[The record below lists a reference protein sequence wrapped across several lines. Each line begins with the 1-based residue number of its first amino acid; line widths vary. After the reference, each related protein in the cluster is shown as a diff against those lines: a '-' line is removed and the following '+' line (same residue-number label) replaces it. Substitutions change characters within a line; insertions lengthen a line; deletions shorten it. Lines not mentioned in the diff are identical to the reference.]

1 MPPLLPTLLLI
12 GIPATLF
19 AIVAIVGGR
28 HIVPHLII
36 KYLRKRRIAWVA
48 LVAVMLCTLMVLVVY
63 SVMDG
68 WLRMFEQS
76 FHGLTGDV
84 VVDAQSLTG
93 FGHYE
98 EMIKRIEG
106 LDCVEAAVPT
116 IKSFALIN
124 IANRKSVGVQVM
136 GIQLDRIGKVNRLPQ
151 SLWRGY
157 NEPLEAS
164 QQPGLSPEERQRLKD
179 EAERRVKSPSFAKP
193 LPDEEYRRLTHWVQ
207 GKGRDPAAWP
217 GMIAGAG
224 VLNIGRD
231 REGKI
236 IGRGDFL
243 YELPVKMTVL
253 PISPNAVSVDLADK
267 KERNFWI
274 VDDSRTQIW
283 QYDSTYVYVPF
294 EELQS
299 DLNMQASTVTDR
311 KTGKDVVMPARAT
324 EIHIAVRPAWKEG
337 AKLKEAR
344 DRIATVVAAVLDEKR
359 AAGLEPYNM
368 DDPEVQTWRDSQRTW
383 LDAVENEKL
392 LTVFLFGIISLVAVF
407 LIFCIFFMIVA
418 EKTKDIGIIKSVGA
432 SAGGVAGIFLGYGLA
447 IGVVGGGLGLL
458 GGYLI
463 VHNINE
469 IHTAMGKFLGIQVW
483 NPEVYL
489 FDKIPNT
496 MDAKEVTVI
505 VSIAVVASVLGA
517 LLPALK
523 AGSLNPVEA
532 LRFE

>member
-1 MPPLLPTLLLI
+1 
-12 GIPATLF
+12 
-19 AIVAIVGGR
+19 
-28 HIVPHLII
+28 
-36 KYLRKRRIAWVA
+36 
-48 LVAVMLCTLMVLVVY
+48 
-63 SVMDG
+63 MDG

-84 VVDAQSLTG
+84 VVDANSLTG

-98 EMIKRIEG
+98 EMIKRIEA
-106 LDCVEAAVPT
+106 LDCVDAAVPT

-136 GIQLDRIGKVNRLPQ
+136 GIQLDKIGRVNRLPQ

-164 QQPGLSPEERQRLKD
+164 QQKGLSAEERKRFKEEADRRLQRPSFDKPLTD
-179 EAERRVKSPSFAKP
+179 DDYRRVTKWQK
-193 LPDEEYRRLTHWVQ
+193 
-207 GKGRDPAAWP
+207 GKGRDPATWP
-217 GMIAGAG
+217 GMICGAG

-253 PISPNAVSVDLADK
+253 PISPDFMSVDLADK

-294 EELQS
+294 DELQT
-299 DLNMQASTVTDR
+299 DLDMQAKTVTDR
-311 KTGKDVVMPARAT
+311 KTGKEVVLPARAT
-324 EIHIAVRPAWKEG
+324 EIHIAVKPAWKEG
-337 AKLKEAR
+337 ARLREAR
-344 DRIATVVAAVLDEKR
+344 EKIANVVSTVLEEKR
-359 AAGLEPYNM
+359 AAGLEPYTL
-368 DDPEVQTWRDSQRTW
+368 DDPEVQTWRESQRLW

-392 LTVFLFGIISLVAVF
+392 LTVFLFCIISLVAVF

-432 SAGGVAGIFLGYGLA
+432 SASGVAGIFLGYGLA
-447 IGVVGGGLGLL
+447 IGLVGGGLGLL

-489 FDKIPNT
+489 FDKIPNQINPR
-496 MDAKEVTVI
+496 DA
-505 VSIAVVASVLGA
+505 AVVAGIAIVASVVGA
-517 LLPALK
+517 LLPAYR
-523 AGSLNPVEA
+523 AARMNPVEA
-532 LRFE
+532 LRWE

>member
-1 MPPLLPTLLLI
+1 MYKL
-12 GIPATLF
+12 
-19 AIVAIVGGR
+19 
-28 HIVPHLII
+28 HLIL
-36 KYLRKRRIAWVA
+36 KYLRKRRIAWVS

-84 VVDAQSLTG
+84 VVDANSLTG
-93 FGHYE
+93 FSHYE
-98 EMIKRIEG
+98 EMINRLEK
-106 LDCVEAAVPT
+106 LDCVDAAVPT
-116 IKSFALIN
+116 IKTFALIN

-136 GIQLDRIGKVNRLPQ
+136 GLPIEKIGRVNRLPQ

-157 NEPLEAS
+157 NQLVEES
-164 QQPGLSPEERQRLKD
+164 QKPGLSPEERKRLRD
-179 EAERRVKSPSFAKP
+179 EAEQRVKAPSFDKP
-193 LPDEEYRRLTHWVQ
+193 LPPEDYRRSIKWEK
-207 GKGRDPAAWP
+207 GKGRDPATWP
-217 GMIAGAG
+217 GMICGAG

-231 REGKI
+231 RSGDVV
-236 IGRGDFL
+236 GRGDFL
-243 YELPVKMTVL
+243 YQLPVKLTVL
-253 PISPNAVSVDLADK
+253 PISPDYMSVDLKDK

-299 DLNMQASTVTDR
+299 DLDMQAKTVTDR
-311 KTGKDVVMPARAT
+311 ETGKEVVLPARAT
-324 EIHIAVRPAWKEG
+324 DIHIAVKPAWKEG
-337 AKLKEAR
+337 AKLREAR
-344 DRIATVVAAVLDEKR
+344 GQIAQVVYGVLEEKR
-359 AAGLEPYNM
+359 AAGLTPYNV
-368 DDPEVQTWRDSQRTW
+368 DDPEVQTWRESQRLW

-392 LTVFLFGIISLVAVF
+392 LTVFLFSIISVVAIF

-432 SAGGVAGIFLGYGLA
+432 TAGGVAGIFLGYGMA

-458 GGYLI
+458 GGFLI
-463 VHNINE
+463 VRYINE

-489 FDKIPNT
+489 FDKIPNQINPR
-496 MDAKEVTVI
+496 DA
-505 VSIAVVASVLGA
+505 AVVAGIAIVASVVGA
-517 LLPALK
+517 LLPAIR
-523 AGSLNPVEA
+523 AATMNPVEA
-532 LRFE
+532 LRWE

>member
-1 MPPLLPTLLLI
+1 MYKL
-12 GIPATLF
+12 
-19 AIVAIVGGR
+19 
-28 HIVPHLII
+28 HLIL
-36 KYLRKRRIAWVA
+36 KYLRKRRIAWVS

-84 VVDAQSLTG
+84 VVDANSLTG
-93 FGHYE
+93 FAHYE
-98 EMIKRIEG
+98 EMIGRLEK
-106 LDCVEAAVPT
+106 LDCVDAAVPT
-116 IKSFALIN
+116 IKTFALIN
-124 IANRKSVGVQVM
+124 IANRKSIGVQVM
-136 GIQLDRIGKVNRLPQ
+136 GLPIEKIGKVNRLPQ

-164 QQPGLSPEERQRLKD
+164 QKPGLAPDERQRLRA
-179 EAERRVKSPSFAKP
+179 EAEKRLQTPSFAKP
-193 LPDEEYRRLTHWVQ
+193 LPPEQYRRLTKWEK
-207 GKGRDPAAWP
+207 GRGRDPATWP
-217 GMIAGAG
+217 GMICGAG

-231 REGKI
+231 RNGDI
-236 IGRGDFL
+236 VGRGDFL
-243 YELPVKMTVL
+243 YELPVKLTVL
-253 PISPNAVSVDLADK
+253 PISPDFMSVDLKDK

-299 DLNMQASTVTDR
+299 DLEMQASTATDR
-311 KTGKDVVMPARAT
+311 ETGKEVVLPARAT
-324 EIHIAVRPAWKEG
+324 DIHIAVKPAWKEG
-337 AKLKEAR
+337 AKLREAR
-344 DRIATVVAAVLDEKR
+344 EQIAQVVFGVLEEKR
-359 AAGLEPYNM
+359 AAGLTPYNT
-368 DDPEVQTWRDSQRTW
+368 DDPEVQTWRESQRLW

-392 LTVFLFGIISLVAVF
+392 LTVFLFSIISVVAIF

-432 SAGGVAGIFLGYGLA
+432 TAGGVAGIFLGYGLA
-447 IGVVGGGLGLL
+447 IGLVGGGLGLL

-463 VHNINE
+463 VRNINE

-489 FDKIPNT
+489 FDKIPNHINPR
-496 MDAKEVTVI
+496 DA
-505 VSIAVVASVLGA
+505 AVVAGIAIVASVVGA
-517 LLPALK
+517 LLPAIR
-523 AGSLNPVEA
+523 AARMNPVEA
-532 LRFE
+532 LRWE